1 MSARTERAAPHR
13 LSSPPR
19 PWARGASRLAV
30 LAAAVSA
37 LSVAGTLAVLTAVH
51 AVQWGH
57 GALHLGRTAVA
68 TVALAVVCGAGSH
81 ALGQYVVPRLDGVLV
96 AVQRLALGESGV
108 RAPRSGPDEVR
119 RIADGVNALAEQT
132 ERLHAADR
140 TLDELRQR
148 ARELDRRMR
157 EHLHPDAVADE
168 AVNGLGPL
176 VGADRL
182 HVRYVVD
189 GSVGPVAAQWVTPG
203 VQPVPVAPPSA
214 DHPLL
219 SWHALRSS
227 GRRPRVVVDVLHDRD
242 SAELATDPLLTGLR
256 AFVVAPVVAG
266 SEVLGVLVADRRDV
280 DEPWSAAEVSLVE
293 SVADDM
299 GRAVQHARLFEQ
311 QSAVV
316 SQLRELDR
324 TKSDFLSTISHELRT
339 PLTSIAGYV
348 EMVRDGEAGDVTPMQ
363 TQMLDVVA
371 RNTRRLRDLIEDVL
385 ILSRVESGTLR
396 TERLPVALRG
406 VIDHAVTALRP
417 QAAQA
422 DVRLDVIPA
431 SEAGMLLGDAAQLEQ
446 VMLNLVGNAIK
457 FTPAGGRVT
466 VSLET
471 AGAELVLR
479 VEDTGIGVPSSEV
492 DELFQRF
499 FRASNAKAQ
508 QITGTGLGLAIVA
521 SIVAA
526 HEGRVEVDSR
536 ERRGT
541 TFTVVLP
548 RASEETLRSA
558 RPGAGLR
565 I

>member
-1 MSARTERAAPHR
+1 MSGSAPTRMPSTERSAAGGVAR
-13 LSSPPR
+13 LALVAAGIAVLSV
-19 PWARGASRLAV
+19 GAILVVLAAENEVRWGEGTLQPSRLAV
-30 LAAAVSA
+30 V
-37 LSVAGTLAVLTAVH
+37 T
-51 AVQWGH
+51 
-57 GALHLGRTAVA
+57 A
-68 TVALAVVCGAGSH
+68 TVALGGAVVAFV
-81 ALGQYVVPRLDGVLV
+81 LGRFVVPRLDGVV
-96 AVQRLALGESGV
+96 GVVQRLAAGETGV
-108 RAPRSGPDEVR
+108 RASVSGPDEVR
-119 RIADGVNALAEQT
+119 RLAELVNALAAQT
-132 ERLHAADR
+132 ELLQSAGRAQ
-140 TLDELRQR
+140 DELRQR
-148 ARELDRRMR
+148 ARALDRRMR

-176 VGADRL
+176 CEADRVHARFVLDGRVGA
-182 HVRYVVD
+182 
-189 GSVGPVAAQWVTPG
+189 VAAQWVAPGTP
-203 VQPVPVAPPSA
+203 PVPPGPPAP
-214 DHPLL
+214 DHALL
-219 SWHALRSS
+219 SWRALTGF
-227 GRRPRVVVDVLHDRD
+227 GRAPRVVADLLHDRQ
-242 SAELATDPLLTGLR
+242 SAELVTDPLLAGLR

-266 SEVLGVLVADRRDV
+266 TEVLGVLVAGRRGV
-280 DEPWSAAEVSLVE
+280 ERPWTASEVGLIE

-311 QSAVV
+311 QSTVV
-316 SQLRELDR
+316 SQLREIDR

-348 EMVRDGEAGDVTPMQ
+348 EMMRDGEAGEVAPMQ
-363 TQMLDVVA
+363 HQMLDVVA

-396 TERLPVALRG
+396 TEKLPVALRG

-417 QAAQA
+417 QALQA

-431 SEAGMLLGDAAQLEQ
+431 SSPGMVLGDAAQLEQ
-446 VMLNLVGNAIK
+446 VLLNLIGNAIK
-457 FTPAGGRVT
+457 FTPGGGRVT

-471 AGAELVLR
+471 TGDDLVLR
-479 VEDTGIGVPSSEV
+479 VEDTGIGIPSAEV
-492 DELFQRF
+492 DDLFQRF

-526 HEGRVEVDSR
+526 HDGRVEVDSH

-541 TFTVVLP
+541 SFTVVLP
-548 RASEETLRSA
+548 RPDDATLASA

>member
-1 MSARTERAAPHR
+1 V
-13 LSSPPR
+13 L
-19 PWARGASRLAV
+19 RLALLV
-30 LAAAVSA
+30 AVAAV
-37 LSVAGTLAVLTAVH
+37 LGVAGTLGVLTAQGQVR
-51 AVQWGH
+51 WGE
-57 GALHLGRTAVA
+57 GALRPGPVVVA
-68 TVALAVVCGAGSH
+68 TAALAVAGSV
-81 ALGQYVVPRLDGVLV
+81 AAGSLGRFVVPRLDDVV
-96 AVQRLALGESGV
+96 RAMQRLAAGETKV
-108 RAPRSGPDEVR
+108 RVPVTGPDEVR
-119 RIADGVNALAEQT
+119 RLAEGVNALADQT

-140 TLDELRQR
+140 TQEELRQR
-148 ARELDRRMR
+148 ARQLDRRMR

-176 VGADRL
+176 CGADRV
-182 HVRYVVD
+182 HVRFVLD
-189 GSVGPVAAQWVTPG
+189 GRVGPVAAQWVGPG
-203 VQPVPVAPPSA
+203 LAPVPVAPPSPG
-214 DHPLL
+214 HPLL
-219 SWHALRSS
+219 TWRALTAA
-227 GRRPRVVVDVLHDRD
+227 GRLPVVVPDVLRDRASD
-242 SAELATDPLLTGLR
+242 ELVADPSFAGLR

-266 SEVLGVLVADRRDV
+266 TELLGVLVADRRTV
-280 DEPWSAAEVSLVE
+280 DRPWTSVEVALVE

-311 QSAVV
+311 QSTVV
-316 SQLRELDR
+316 SQLREIDR

-348 EMVRDGEAGDVTPMQ
+348 EMMRDGEAGEVGPMQ
-363 TQMLDVVA
+363 HQMLDVVA
-371 RNTRRLRDLIEDVL
+371 RNTQRLRDLIEDVL

-396 TERLPVALRG
+396 TEKLPVALRG

-417 QAAQA
+417 QAVQA

-431 SEAGMLLGDAAQLEQ
+431 SGPGMLLGDAPQLEQ
-446 VMLNLVGNAIK
+446 VVLNLVGNAIK

-471 AGAELVLR
+471 TGQDLLLR
-479 VEDTGIGVPSSEV
+479 VEDTGIGIPAGEL
-492 DELFQRF
+492 DDLFQRF
-499 FRASNAKAQ
+499 YRASNAKAQ
-508 QITGTGLGLAIVA
+508 QIIGTGLGLAIVA

-526 HEGRVEVDSR
+526 HDGRVEVDSR

-548 RASEETLRSA
+548 RADDATLAAA

>member
-1 MSARTERAAPHR
+1 VWAGGTSRVAA
-13 LSSPPR
+13 
-19 PWARGASRLAV
+19 
-30 LAAAVSA
+30 LAALVALVSV
-37 LSVAGTLAVLTAVH
+37 VATLAVLTA
-51 AVQWGH
+51 ADEVQWGH
-57 GALHLGRTAVA
+57 DALRPGPVAVAAAALVAASAGVAGALAR
-68 TVALAVVCGAGSH
+68 
-81 ALGQYVVPRLDGVLV
+81 QIVPRLDDVL
-96 AVQRLALGESGV
+96 AALQRLALGETGV
-108 RAPRSGPDEVR
+108 RAPSSGPDEVR
-119 RIADGVNALAEQT
+119 RIAEGVNALAEQT

-140 TLDELRQR
+140 TQDELRQR
-148 ARELDRRMR
+148 ARQLDRRMR

-168 AVNGLGPL
+168 AANGLGPL
-176 VGADRL
+176 IGADRV
-182 HVRYVVD
+182 HVCFVLD
-189 GSVGPVAAQWVTPG
+189 GRVGAVAAQWVAPG
-203 VQPVPVAPPSA
+203 VPPVPVAPPPP

-219 SWHALRSS
+219 SWRALSGS
-227 GRRPRVVVDVLHDRD
+227 GRLPRVVTDVLHDRD
-242 SAELATDPLLTGLR
+242 AGSLLTDPVLTGLR

-266 SEVLGVLVADRRDV
+266 SEVLGVLVAGRRDV
-280 DEPWSAAEVSLVE
+280 DAPWTSAEVGLVE

-311 QSAVV
+311 QSSVV

-348 EMVRDGEAGDVTPMQ
+348 EMMRDGEAGEVAPMQ
-363 TQMLDVVA
+363 RQMLDVVA
-371 RNTRRLRDLIEDVL
+371 RNTQRLRDLIEDVL

-396 TERLPVALRG
+396 TEKLPVALRG

-431 SEAGMLLGDAAQLEQ
+431 SAPGMLLGDAPQLEQ
-446 VMLNLVGNAIK
+446 VLLNLVGNAIK

-471 AGAELVLR
+471 TGDDLVLR
-479 VEDTGIGVPSSEV
+479 VEDTGIGIPSGEV
-492 DELFQRF
+492 DDLFQRF
-499 FRASNAKAQ
+499 YRASNAKAQ

-521 SIVAA
+521 SIVSA
-526 HEGRVEVDSR
+526 HDGRVEVDSR

-541 TFTVVLP
+541 VFTVVLP
-548 RASEETLRSA
+548 RADDETLAAA